1 MSSADDRLIR
11 EQGLEARIASII
23 MPEIGTLGFR
33 LVRVRLSQMNGLT
46 LQIMAER
53 PDGSMSVEDCEEL
66 SNAISPVLDIEDPIE
81 QAYHLEVS
89 SPGIDR
95 PLVRVTDFDDWNG
108 HVAKLE
114 TARIVDGRKRFKG
127 RIIKVEDGK
136 VEFRRDDSGKDED
149 PSFTIALDDIA
160 DAKLVLSDDLI
171 REALRRDKALRKA
184 NGIADDEDTA
194 RDN

>member
-1 MSSADDRLIR
+1 
-11 EQGLEARIASII
+11 
-23 MPEIGTLGFR
+23 MPEIDTLGFR

-66 SNAISPVLDIEDPIE
+66 SNAVSPVLDVEDPINA
-81 QAYHLEVS
+81 AYHLEVS

-95 PLVRVTDFDDWNG
+95 PLVRQSDFETWVG

-114 TARIVDGRKRFKG
+114 TRQMADDGSGKSRKRFKG
-127 RIIKVEDGK
+127 RIISVDADQ
-136 VEFRRDDSGKDED
+136 VRFRRDDAGNEEENE
-149 PSFTIALDDIA
+149 FTLGLGNIA
-160 DAKLVLSDDLI
+160 DARLVLSDDLI

-184 NGIADDEDTA
+184 NGIEEENDPDH
-194 RDN
+194 